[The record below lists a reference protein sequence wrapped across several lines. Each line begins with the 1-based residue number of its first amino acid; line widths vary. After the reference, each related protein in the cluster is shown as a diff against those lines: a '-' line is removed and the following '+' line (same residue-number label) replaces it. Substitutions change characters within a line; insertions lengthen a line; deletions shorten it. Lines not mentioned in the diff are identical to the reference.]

1 MAANLTQ
8 PIRVPERDPRYAR
21 KPVLVRVHSFVR
33 LKAFAFAH
41 FAIVAFA
48 SVGAGCAGGGQPPKT
63 PSPESPPGAL
73 AAPPAVVR
81 IDPMSGGGATKPAA
95 LVALEEEL
103 HRGMRELGTKG
114 KPPPYYIAYEVHDRD
129 DITVAASYGALV
141 QSSDR
146 HARILDADVRVGSYK
161 LDSTHAIRSND
172 FDFSSVGGGHPVAL
186 PLSDDAAAL
195 RAVAWR
201 ETDRRYNEAAERL
214 VKIRTQRTLKVADE
228 DPSDDFSREKPA
240 SYLGAAAALTI
251 DVPAWEQRIRDLS
264 AHFRGQAE
272 ILDSGVTLQAS
283 SLNRWLVNS
292 EGSVVQTGRNYV
304 RVFLEASA
312 RADDGMELER
322 FETFDA
328 ASVDGLGDKA
338 AMDKAADAIISD
350 LRALRRA
357 PLSDPYIGPAI
368 LEGRAAGVFFHE
380 IFGHRVEGHRQKNE
394 EEGQTFA
401 KKVGEQIMPAFVS
414 VYDDPTL
421 ARLGG
426 ADLNGFYRFD
436 DEGVMAQRASLV
448 EDGVL
453 RGFLLSRSPTRGF
466 AQSNGHGRRQEG
478 RAVVSRQ
485 GNLVVEPKRF
495 VPAGELRDLLRAEA
509 KRQGKL
515 YGLSFRD
522 ISGGFTNTQ
531 RGGPQAF
538 KVLPILV
545 YRVWVDGRPDELV
558 RGVDLVG
565 TPLAALSRIIAASDD
580 YQTFNG
586 YCGAESGFVPVSA
599 TSPSLLVQQI
609 EVERRDKGNDK
620 PPLLP
625 APALAPKP
633 PAPSSPER
641 GAP

>member
-1 MAANLTQ
+1 MRAPSLASSQ
-8 PIRVPERDPRYAR
+8 P
-21 KPVLVRVHSFVR
+21 
-33 LKAFAFAH
+33 FALAGLAIV
-41 FAIVAFA
+41 FAIA
-48 SVGAGCAGGGQPPKT
+48 GAGCAQSAHAPKT
-63 PSPESPPGAL
+63 PSPDSPPGAL
-73 AAPPAVVR
+73 APPPRVVR
-81 IDPMSGGGATKPAA
+81 VDPMSGGGAGKSAA

-103 HRGMRELGTKG
+103 HRGMHELGSKG

-129 DITVAASYGALV
+129 DVTVAASYGALV

-146 HARILDADVRVGSYK
+146 HARILDTDVRVGSYK
-161 LDSTHAIRSND
+161 LDSTHTIRSND
-172 FDFSSVGGGHPVAL
+172 FDFSSVTGGHPVAL
-186 PLSDDAAAL
+186 PLSDDANAL
-195 RAVAWR
+195 RTVAWR
-201 ETDRRYNEAAERL
+201 ETDRRYNDAAERL

-240 SYLGAAAALTI
+240 SYLGARATLTI

-264 AHFRGQAE
+264 ARFRGQAE

-292 EGSVVQTGRNYV
+292 EGTVVQTGRNYV
-304 RVFLEASA
+304 RVFLEANA

-328 ASVDGLGDKA
+328 ETVEGLGDNA
-338 AMDKAADAIISD
+338 TMEKAADAIIAD

-357 PLSDPYIGPAI
+357 PLADPYIGPAI

-401 KKVGEQIMPAFVS
+401 KKVGEPIMPAFVS

-421 ARLGG
+421 SRLGA

-478 RAVVSRQ
+478 RAIVSRQ

-495 VPAGELRDLLRAEA
+495 VPVSELRELLRAEA

-633 PAPSSPER
+633 PAPAGPAR

>member
-1 MAANLTQ
+1 M
-8 PIRVPERDPRYAR
+8 P
-21 KPVLVRVHSFVR
+21 
-33 LKAFAFAH
+33 
-41 FAIVAFA
+41 
-48 SVGAGCAGGGQPPKT
+48 
-63 PSPESPPGAL
+63 
-73 AAPPAVVR
+73 AAPPRSVR
-81 IDPMSGGGATKPAA
+81 VDPMSGGGAIKTPALA
-95 LVALEEEL
+95 ALEEEL
-103 HRGMRELGTKG
+103 QRGMRELGGKG
-114 KPPPYYIAYEVHDRD
+114 KPPPYYIAYEVHNRD
-129 DITVAASYGALV
+129 DVTVAASYGALV
-141 QSSDR
+141 QSQTR
-146 HARILDADVRVGSYK
+146 RARILDADVRVGSYK
-161 LDSTHAIRSND
+161 LDSTHTIRSND
-172 FDFSSVGGGHPVAL
+172 FDFSSVTSGHPVAL
-186 PLSDDAAAL
+186 PLSDDASAL

-201 ETDRRYNEAAERL
+201 ETDRRYHEAAERL

-228 DPSDDFSREKPA
+228 DPSDDFSREKSS
-240 SYLGAAAALTI
+240 SYLGAPATLAL
-251 DVPAWEQRIRDLS
+251 DVPGWEQRIRQLS
-264 AHFRGQAE
+264 ARFRGQAD

-292 EGSVVQTGRNYV
+292 EGTVVQTGRNYV
-304 RVFLEASA
+304 RVYLEASA

-328 ASVDGLGDKA
+328 ATVDGLGSNA
-338 AMDKAADAIISD
+338 EMEKAADAIISD
-350 LRALRRA
+350 LRALRKA

-401 KKVGEQIMPAFVS
+401 KKIGEPIMPSFVS

-426 ADLNGFYRFD
+426 SDLNGFYRFD
-436 DEGVMAQRASLV
+436 DEGVVAQRATLV
-448 EDGVL
+448 SDGVL

-466 AQSNGHGRRQEG
+466 AQSIGHGRRQEG
-478 RAVVSRQ
+478 RSIVSRQ
-485 GNLVVEPKRF
+485 GNLVVESKRF
-495 VPAGELRDLLRAEA
+495 VPVTELRELLRAEA

-609 EVERRDKGNDK
+609 EVERRDKGSDK

-625 APALAPKP
+625 APALISDRPE
-633 PAPSSPER
+633 PAKKVTP
-641 GAP
+641 

>member
-1 MAANLTQ
+1 MLD
-8 PIRVPERDPRYAR
+8 IGSVPLRASSLAR
-21 KPVLVRVHSFVR
+21 LQAI
-33 LKAFAFAH
+33 AFALLPIIP
-41 FAIVAFA
+41 IV
-48 SVGAGCAGGGQPPKT
+48 SAGCAGGAPSPKT
-63 PSPESPPGAL
+63 PSPGDPPGAL
-73 AAPPAVVR
+73 APPPRVVR
-81 IDPMSGGGATKPAA
+81 IDPMSGGGAAKPAA

-103 HRGMRELGTKG
+103 HRGMRELGGKG
-114 KPPPYYIAYEVHDRD
+114 KPPPYYIAYEIHDRD
-129 DITVAASYGALV
+129 DVTVVASYGALV
-141 QSSDR
+141 QSSER
-146 HARILDADVRVGSYK
+146 HARILDTDVRVGSYK

-172 FDFSSVGGGHPVAL
+172 FDFSSVTGGHPVAL

-195 RAVAWR
+195 RTVAWR
-201 ETDRRYNEAAERL
+201 ETDRRYNDAAERL

-240 SYLGAAAALTI
+240 SYLGAPATLTL
-251 DVPAWEQRIRDLS
+251 DVPAWEQRVRDLS
-264 AHFRGQAE
+264 ARFRGQAE
-272 ILDSGVTLQAS
+272 IQDSGVTLQAS

-304 RVFLEASA
+304 RVYLEANA

-328 ASVDGLGDKA
+328 STVDGLGGNA
-338 AMDKAADAIISD
+338 EMEKAADAIITD

-357 PLSDPYIGPAI
+357 PLADPYIGPAI

-401 KKVGEQIMPAFVS
+401 KKIGEQIMPSFVS

-421 ARLGG
+421 SRLGSD
-426 ADLNGFYRFD
+426 DLNGFYRFD
-436 DEGVMAQRASLV
+436 DEGVMAQRATLV

-466 AQSNGHGRRQEG
+466 SQSNGHGRRQEG
-478 RAVVSRQ
+478 RAIVSRQ

-495 VPAGELRDLLRAEA
+495 VPVSELRDLLRAEA

-565 TPLAALSRIIAASDD
+565 TPLAALSRIMAASDD

-633 PAPSSPER
+633 PSQPAR
-641 GAP
+641 GTP

>member
-1 MAANLTQ
+1 
-8 PIRVPERDPRYAR
+8 
-21 KPVLVRVHSFVR
+21 
-33 LKAFAFAH
+33 
-41 FAIVAFA
+41 
-48 SVGAGCAGGGQPPKT
+48 
-63 PSPESPPGAL
+63 
-73 AAPPAVVR
+73 
-81 IDPMSGGGATKPAA
+81 
-95 LVALEEEL
+95 
-103 HRGMRELGTKG
+103 
-114 KPPPYYIAYEVHDRD
+114 
-129 DITVAASYGALV
+129 
-141 QSSDR
+141 
-146 HARILDADVRVGSYK
+146 
-161 LDSTHAIRSND
+161 
-172 FDFSSVGGGHPVAL
+172 
-186 PLSDDAAAL
+186 
-195 RAVAWR
+195 
-201 ETDRRYNEAAERL
+201 
-214 VKIRTQRTLKVADE
+214 VKIRTQRTLKVADD

-240 SYLGAAAALTI
+240 SYLGAPAALAI
-251 DVPAWEQRIRDLS
+251 DVPAWEQKMRQLS
-264 AHFRGQAE
+264 ARFRGQTD

-283 SLNRWLVNS
+283 SLTRWLVNS
-292 EGSVVQTGRNYV
+292 EGTIVQTGRNYV
-304 RVFLEASA
+304 RVFLEANA

-328 ASVDGLGDKA
+328 STLDGLGGSA
-338 AMDKAADAIISD
+338 EMDKAADAIISD
-350 LRALRRA
+350 LRALRKA
-357 PLSDPYIGPAI
+357 PLADPYIGPAI

-401 KKVGEQIMPAFVS
+401 KKVGEPIMPAFVS

-421 ARLGG
+421 SRLGG

-436 DEGVMAQRASLV
+436 DEGVAAQRATLV
-448 EDGVL
+448 SDGVL

-485 GNLVVEPKRF
+485 GNLVVEPKRI
-495 VPAGELRDLLRAEA
+495 VSVNELRELLRAEA

-565 TPLAALSRIIAASDD
+565 TPLAALSRIIAAADD

-599 TSPSLLVQQI
+599 SSPSLLVQQI

-625 APALAPKP
+625 APALV
-633 PAPSSPER
+633 R
-641 GAP
+641 TGAPPLPGPVTP